1 MAFHGLKFE
10 CLKFGDNKDLSE
22 EYDYIDSSGSN
33 SIKDAQNVRDLGIY
47 MDANGTFEYHIYKAI
62 SKAKKLCGCISRSFI
77 NRSIDLRRK
86 LWRSYV
92 EPVLDYGSQLYCPIN
107 LTLISNLEAVQRN
120 YTHNTEN
127 MQLHNYWERLALMKL
142 NSVQRRQERYRIIYI
157 FKILQNLVPNPG
169 IKFDTNCTRGQMIIL
184 PPIKTSHSTKAV
196 NMREQSLWCHGGKLF
211 NALPINI
218 RNCTDSLDIFK
229 KNLDSFLCKIPDHP
243 ATPDLAPEPINPI
256 TCRNSNLLVDW
267 INFLKIGNRRIYTDM
282 QGL

>member
-1 MAFHGLKFE
+1 MTVPVYCGLPQGSILRPLLFLLLIDNIGEDITKSSVNIFADDTKASRRISTLEDAELLQNDLDKLYEWSITNNMAFHGLKFQ
-10 CLKFGDNKDLSE
+10 CLKFGDNKDISE
-22 EYDYIDSSGSN
+22 EYNYIDSSGSN

-47 MDANGTFEYHIYKAI
+47 MDVNGTFEYHIYKAI
-62 SKAKKLCGCISRSFI
+62 SKAKKLCGWISRSFI

-169 IKFDTNCTRGQMIIL
+169 IKFDTNCTRG
-184 PPIKTSHSTKAV
+184 
-196 NMREQSLWCHGGKLF
+196 
-211 NALPINI
+211 
-218 RNCTDSLDIFK
+218 
-229 KNLDSFLCKIPDHP
+229 
-243 ATPDLAPEPINPI
+243 
-256 TCRNSNLLVDW
+256 
-267 INFLKIGNRRIYTDM
+267 
-282 QGL
+282 